1 LLDSYVDLNNN
12 NVKRPAYSLNS
23 KNSIYLDINQTKTLE
38 LEFMENEV
46 TLDDAINKWFFG
58 Q

>member
-1 LLDSYVDLNNN
+1 LDSYVDLNNN

>member
-1 LLDSYVDLNNN
+1 LDSYVDLNNN
-12 NVKRPAYSLNS
+12 NVKGPAYSLNS

-58 Q
+58 S